1 MITPLARS
9 SPFQALNTERD
20 WMDHM
25 KNLSIHSQTYITWCM
40 IRIYLGWAPVH
51 RCLWCCCNSSQRWMS
66 ATISCHWRRLH
77 LSNALS
83 GIHCYCRGLVGKKKK
98 VWVQMTAPGDTVNVT
113 FPWKC
118 THVHYV
124 WRDLTR
130 CVYDCNRL
138 ENTSMFLMTFG
149 ICRYTVN
156 VAQEY

>member
-83 GIHCYCRGLVGKKKK
+83 GTHCYCRGLVGEKRKYEYK
-98 VWVQMTAPGDTVNVT
+98 WPRLVT
-113 FPWKC
+113 RWMWLFRGNARTYIMFGGTLLAVFTIAIDSKTLQCSWWC
-118 THVHYV
+118 SVYV
-124 WRDLTR
+124 G
-130 CVYDCNRL
+130 V
-138 ENTSMFLMTFG
+138 
-149 ICRYTVN
+149 RYM
-156 VAQEY
+156 